1 MTRLLTRLVTM
12 PRHRPF
18 LLVGLLVAALCL
30 SGWFDKVERDL
41 IDLRA
46 HLHTRPASDGLL
58 VVAIDPAS
66 LQALKRWPWPR
77 RYHAEVLKR
86 LLAAGARRV
95 AFDLDFSSSF
105 GPEDDRALE
114 EVLAAA
120 GPDRVALAVLRQWVR
135 DQIFDTAPLP
145 RFQRHVGLASINV
158 QPDPEG
164 LIRGVP
170 TVAAWGGGTVPT
182 MPAWLAGEW
191 GAAARDVL
199 IDFSIDPATIPTL
212 SFVDVLAGRYDPAM
226 IAGKSVLV
234 GPAAIELG
242 DWRSVPVYRA
252 LPGPL
257 LQALAFETLVQDR
270 ALRRLDGAP
279 VAIAAGLMAL
289 LIGPWF
295 LRLPWRRGLLL
306 LAGSSGLILT
316 AAGVLQ
322 PVAAWALDTVAPV
335 LGLLLAFSVAM
346 LLRVERQAR
355 ALVGQIGSLP
365 ATDDMM
371 RQLVDSSFDAIITF
385 ANDGRMLSCNR
396 ATERIFGAAAD
407 VLIGGPVTV
416 LLPDRRGLSLE
427 ALAQAGGS
435 HELSGRAR
443 DGRRFPLE
451 ATFSRI
457 RVDEK
462 WVGIGIL
469 RDIAERKAQQAE
481 LERMALHDALTGLP
495 NRTLFNDRIDRAIGA
510 AKRARL
516 SMAVL
521 LLDLDRFK
529 DVNDT
534 LGHDVGDL
542 LLTEVGPRLQQP
554 LRETDTVARL
564 GGDEFAILLPG
575 PTDVAIACRIAERIV
590 DGLRHPF
597 EIRGLVLEIGVSIG
611 VALYPEHGQS
621 GPELLQHADVA
632 MYAAKRG
639 PTGFV
644 IYSAESDTNSVRQ
657 LTLSGQLRRA
667 IEDGQLLLEFQ
678 PKIDARTVTIA
689 GVEALTRWQHPELG
703 AIPPDEFIHSAE
715 QTGLIKPLTLW
726 VMNAALAELRR
737 WTDQGHDFGV
747 AVNLSVKSLQDP
759 ELPDVIRGL
768 LDTWQQR
775 PERLTFEITES
786 ALMADPAAA
795 LEVLERIA
803 AIGCKLSLDDFGTGY
818 SSLAYLQKL
827 PIDELK
833 IDRSFVIAMI
843 RDDSAAVIV
852 RAVVKL
858 AKGLGLGVVAEGVES
873 EDAFERLRALGCDQA
888 QGYWFGSAMT
898 GDQLL
903 AWLKEARWQ
912 GDRRTP
918 AGRVASA

>member
-1 MTRLLTRLVTM
+1 MRSMLRRVTM

-18 LLVGLLVAALCL
+18 LLVGLLVAGLYLA
-30 SGWFDKVERDL
+30 GWLDGLERDL
-41 IDLRA
+41 TDLRA
-46 HLHTRPASDGLL
+46 RLHTRPASGELL

-66 LQALKRWPWPR
+66 LQALQHWPWPR
-77 RYHAEVLKR
+77 RYHAEVLR
-86 LLAAGARRV
+86 HLLAAGARRV
-95 AFDLDFSSSF
+95 AFDIDFSSSSTP
-105 GPEDDRALE
+105 GDDRALE
-114 EVLAAA
+114 DALAAA
-120 GPDRVALAVLRQWVR
+120 SPDRVALAVHRQWVR
-135 DQIFDTAPLP
+135 DQIFETAPLP
-145 RFQRHVGLASINV
+145 RFERHVSLASINV
-158 QPDPEG
+158 RLDPEG
-164 LIRGVP
+164 LVRGVP
-170 TVAAWGGGTVPT
+170 TAAAWGHATVPT
-182 MPAWLAGEW
+182 MPAWLAGER
-191 GAAARDVL
+191 GVAARDVL
-199 IDFSIDPATIPTL
+199 IDFSIDPATIPSL
-212 SFVDVLAGRYDPAM
+212 SFVDLLSGHYDRAMVAGR
-226 IAGKSVLV
+226 SVLV
-234 GPAAIELG
+234 GATAIELG
-242 DWRSVPVYRA
+242 DWRSVPGYRA

-257 LQALAFETLVQDR
+257 LQALALETLVQHR

-279 VAIAAGLMAL
+279 VALTSGLLAL

-295 LRLPWRRGLLL
+295 LRLPWRRGLIL
-306 LAGSSGLILT
+306 LAGSGALI
-316 AAGVLQ
+316 AIIAGVLQ
-322 PVAAWALDTVAPV
+322 PLAVWAVDTIAPS
-335 LGLLLAFSVAM
+335 LALLLAFSVAI

-355 ALVGQIGSLP
+355 ALVGHIGSLP

-396 ATERIFGAAAD
+396 AAERIFGASAG
-407 VLIGGPVTV
+407 VLIGSPVEA
-416 LLPDRRGLSLE
+416 LLPDRHGLSLE

-435 HELSGRAR
+435 YELTGQAQG
-443 DGRRFPLE
+443 GRRFPVE

-457 RVDEK
+457 QVDEK
-462 WVGIGIL
+462 WVGIAIL
-469 RDIAERKAQQAE
+469 RDITERKAQQAE

-510 AKRARL
+510 AKRAQRSL
-516 SMAVL
+516 AVL

-575 PTDVAIACRIAERIV
+575 PTELQTACRVAERIV

-597 EIRGLVLEIGVSIG
+597 EVRGLILEVGVSIG
-611 VALYPEHGQS
+611 VALYPEHGQT

-639 PTGFV
+639 PAGFAV
-644 IYSAESDTNSVRQ
+644 YSADSDTHSVRQ

-667 IEDGQLLLEFQ
+667 IEDDQLLLEFQ
-678 PKIDARTVTIA
+678 PKIDARTLRVA
-689 GVEALTRWQHPELG
+689 GVEALIRWQHPELG
-703 AIPPDEFIHSAE
+703 PIPPDEFIHSAE

-726 VMNAALAELRR
+726 VMNAALCQSRR
-737 WTDQGHDFGV
+737 WTERGHDFGV
-747 AVNLSVKSLQDP
+747 AVNLSVRSLQDP
-759 ELPDVIRGL
+759 ELPDAIQRL
-768 LDTWQQR
+768 LASWRQP

-833 IDRSFVIAMI
+833 IDRSFVMAMT

-858 AKGLGLGVVAEGVES
+858 AKSLGLAVVAEGVES
-873 EDAFERLRALGCDQA
+873 PDTFERLRALGCDQA

-903 AWLKEARWQ
+903 VWLKEASWQ
-912 GDRRTP
+912 RGGRTP
-918 AGRVASA
+918 AAQIASA

>member
-1 MTRLLTRLVTM
+1 MRSMKRLLTV

-18 LLVGLLVAALCL
+18 LLVGLLVAALYL
-30 SGWFDKVERDL
+30 GGWFDKIERDL

-46 HLHTRPASDGLL
+46 HLHARPASGELV

-66 LQALKRWPWPR
+66 LQALNRWPWPR

-86 LLAAGARRV
+86 LLADGARRV
-95 AFDLDFSSSF
+95 AFDIDFSSPST
-105 GPEDDRALE
+105 PEDDRALA
-114 EVLAAA
+114 EVLATT
-120 GPDRVALAVLRQWVR
+120 GPDRVALAVHRQWVK
-135 DQIFDTAPLP
+135 DQIFDTAPLL
-145 RFQRHVGLASINV
+145 RFRRHVSLASINV

-164 LIRGVP
+164 LIRGVQ
-170 TVAAWGGGTVPT
+170 TAVAWGGGTVPT
-182 MPAWLAGEW
+182 MPAWLAGEP
-191 GAAARDVL
+191 GAALQDLL
-199 IDFSIDPATIPTL
+199 IDFSIDPTTIPTL

-234 GPAAIELG
+234 GAAAIELG
-242 DWRSVPVYRA
+242 DWRSVPGYRA

-257 LQALAFETLVQDR
+257 LQALAFETLIQDR
-270 ALRRLDGAP
+270 ALRRLDGP
-279 VAIAAGLMAL
+279 PIALASALLAL

-295 LRLPWRRGLLL
+295 LRLPWRQGLIL
-306 LAGSSGLILT
+306 LAGSSGLIVT
-316 AAGVLQ
+316 VPGGLQ
-322 PVAAWALDTVAPV
+322 PVAAWAVDTVAPM
-335 LGLLLAFSVAM
+335 LGLLLAFSVAI

-385 ANDGRMLSCNR
+385 ANDGRTLSCNR
-396 ATERIFGAAAD
+396 AAERIFDAPGGA
-407 VLIGGPVTV
+407 LIGAPVTH
-416 LLPDRRGLSLE
+416 LLPDRHGLSLE

-435 HELSGRAR
+435 HELCGQAEG
-443 DGRRFPLE
+443 GRRFPVE
-451 ATFSRI
+451 ATFGRI
-457 RVDEK
+457 QVDEK
-462 WVGIGIL
+462 WVGIAIL
-469 RDIAERKAQQAE
+469 RDITERKAQQAE

-495 NRTLFNDRIDRAIGA
+495 NRTLFNDRIERAISA
-510 AKRARL
+510 ARRAHQ

-534 LGHDVGDL
+534 LGHDMGDL

-575 PTDVAIACRIAERIV
+575 PTDLTTACRVAERIV
-590 DGLRHPF
+590 DGLRQPF
-597 EIRGLVLEIGVSIG
+597 DIRGLVLEVGVSIG
-611 VALYPEHGQS
+611 VALYPEHGQT

-644 IYSAESDTNSVRQ
+644 VYRAESDTNSVRQ
-657 LTLSGQLRRA
+657 LTLTGQLRRA
-667 IEDGQLLLEFQ
+667 IEDDQMLLEFQ
-678 PKIDARTVTIA
+678 PKIDARTTRMA
-689 GVEALTRWQHPELG
+689 GVEALIRWQHPELG

-726 VMNAALAELRR
+726 VMNAALRELRR
-737 WTDQGHDFGV
+737 WAEQGLDFSV

-759 ELPDVIRGL
+759 ELPEVIRGL
-768 LDTWQQR
+768 LDSWQQR

-827 PIDELK
+827 PINELK
-833 IDRSFVIAMI
+833 IDRSFVMAMT

-858 AKGLGLGVVAEGVES
+858 AKGLRLGVVAEGVES
-873 EDAFERLRALGCDQA
+873 EDTFERLRALGCDQM
-888 QGYWFGSAMT
+888 QGYWFGPAMT

-903 AWLKEARWQ
+903 IWLKEGRWQ
-912 GDRRTP
+912 
-918 AGRVASA
+918 AGRQAPADRIASA

>member
-1 MTRLLTRLVTM
+1 MRPVTM

-18 LLVGLLVAALCL
+18 LLVGLLVAAMCL
-30 SGWFDKVERDL
+30 GGWFDKIERDL
-41 IDLRA
+41 MDLRA
-46 HLHTRPASDGLL
+46 HLHARPASGELL

-77 RYHAEVLKR
+77 RYHAEVLRR

-95 AFDLDFSSSF
+95 AFDLDFSSSS

-114 EVLAAA
+114 EVLAVA
-120 GPDRVALAVLRQWVR
+120 GPDRVALAVLRQWVQDR
-135 DQIFDTAPLP
+135 IFDTAPLP
-145 RFQRHVGLASINV
+145 RFQRHVSLASINV

-170 TVAAWGGGTVPT
+170 TVAAWGGGSVPT
-182 MPAWLAGEW
+182 MPAWLAGEP
-191 GAAARDVL
+191 GAAARDLL

-212 SFVDVLAGRYDPAM
+212 SFVDVLIGHYDPAM
-226 IAGKSVLV
+226 VMGKSILV

-257 LQALAFETLVQDR
+257 LQALAFETLIQDR
-270 ALRRLDGAP
+270 ALHRLAGAP
-279 VAIAAGLMAL
+279 IAVAGGLLAL

-295 LRLPWRRGLLL
+295 LRLPWRRGLAL
-306 LAGSSGLILT
+306 LAGSSGLIVT
-316 AAGVLQ
+316 VAGVLQ
-322 PVAAWALDTVAPV
+322 PAAAWAVDTVAPL

-385 ANDGRMLSCNR
+385 ADDGRMLSCNR
-396 ATERIFGAAAD
+396 AAEHIFGAAASA
-407 VLIGGPVTV
+407 LIGGPVTV

-435 HELSGRAR
+435 QELSAR
-443 DGRRFPLE
+443 TQDGRRFPVE

-510 AKRARL
+510 ARRAHL

-554 LRETDTVARL
+554 LRATDTVARL

-575 PTDVAIACRIAERIV
+575 PTDLATACEVALRIV

-644 IYSAESDTNSVRQ
+644 VYSAESDTNSVRQ

-678 PKIDARTVTIA
+678 PKIDARTVTVA
-689 GVEALTRWQHPELG
+689 GVEALTRWRHPELG

-726 VMNAALAELRR
+726 VMNAALGELRR
-737 WTDQGHDFGV
+737 WTEQGHDFGV

-759 ELPDVIRGL
+759 ELPDIVRGL
-768 LDTWQQR
+768 LTSWQQR

-833 IDRSFVIAMI
+833 IDRSFVIAMT

-858 AKGLGLGVVAEGVES
+858 AKGLGLDVVAEGVES
-873 EDAFERLRALGCDQA
+873 EDVFERLRALGCDQA

-903 AWLKEARWQ
+903 VWLKEARWQ
-912 GDRRTP
+912 SGRRIP
-918 AGRVASA
+918 ADRVAPA